1 MIFQREAAAHF
12 AGSVSPFQVRI
23 HHRSLPGAMISVTLI
38 TDDTLDPL
46 LSCQPAIERFL
57 VYQPGGC
64 LCSQYRL
71 LSNKAAVLTLGLM
84 LGRWHAERTT

>member
-38 TDDTLDPL
+38 TDDTL
-46 LSCQPAIERFL
+46 I
-57 VYQPGGC
+57 
-64 LCSQYRL
+64 LCSAASLRL
-71 LSNKAAVLTLGLM
+71 SAS
-84 LGRWHAERTT
+84 